1 MLLFSCDT
9 RRMGIVRNMR
19 HEMTKD
25 RAFDSARRHV
35 LRMFGLGAA
44 GTAVGVVAATNVFA
58 KQFAGNVT
66 EVKLPEMTY
75 DPELQMMVDPS
86 TRKPIYLD
94 SQKVA
99 TINATITAGCPSCP
113 KCDDACG

>member
-1 MLLFSCDT
+1 
-9 RRMGIVRNMR
+9 
-19 HEMTKD
+19 
-25 RAFDSARRHV
+25 
-35 LRMFGLGAA
+35 
-44 GTAVGVVAATNVFA
+44 
-58 KQFAGNVT
+58 
-66 EVKLPEMTY
+66 VKLPEMTY